1 MPADRN
7 MRSTTTPQSFGA
19 TADKVILVDLAVS
32 ALAAGAIGAE
42 YGELTLAVA
51 GSITLLAL
59 GGLAYW
65 TARGTTFSSLALA
78 SCLVGMVALHIQL
91 GRGTIEFHFGVFVA
105 LALLLVYRDWRPVLL
120 SAGLFAVHHVLFDR
134 LQAFGYGVY
143 CMPAASFPATMV
155 HAGYVLVQTSL
166 ELFMALWMRNL
177 AVSGR
182 ELEALVHAMDAEGA
196 VSLDVE
202 QIDVRSSVGLAF
214 KRVVARM
221 NAAMLEVQGSAAYI
235 QIASTEIAAG
245 TVDLSART
253 EQAASNL
260 QQAVS
265 SMEQLEGTVTQTADS
280 AHHANELAES
290 VAAAASRSG
299 VVVLQA
305 VTRMEEIS
313 ASSRRVADIVGVI
326 DAIAFQTNILAL
338 NAAVEAARAGEQGRG
353 FTAVASE
360 VQGLAHRS
368 AASAKEITGLIG
380 SSVRRIEGGAKLVA
394 DAGGAMLEIVESIKK
409 VSQSIGEIDAASR
422 EQSEGLVLIR
432 KSVGGLERMTQQ
444 NAALVEQSSAAAE
457 SLRRQATALSDM
469 LQGFRLAQPSTQAE
483 AAR

>member
-19 TADKVILVDLAVS
+19 TADKVILVALAVS